1 MGILAALVAM
11 FLLVM
16 LIIAKLKEADA
27 HEEKLLEKDS
37 ARRKSMFKVQPVG
50 RESNSEE
57 KQKQTPMKPA
67 SGETVLPASMEALA
81 DLGASKKRG
90 REKSEEMEYG
100 RGSRGKE

>member
-27 HEEKLLEKDS
+27 HEEKLLQKDL

-57 KQKQTPMKPA
+57 KQKQAPTKPA
-67 SGETVLPASMEALA
+67 SGETVLPASLEALA
-81 DLGASKKRG
+81 DLGTNKKRG
-90 REKSEEMEYG
+90 RKRLKEMEYG
-100 RGSRGKE
+100 RD